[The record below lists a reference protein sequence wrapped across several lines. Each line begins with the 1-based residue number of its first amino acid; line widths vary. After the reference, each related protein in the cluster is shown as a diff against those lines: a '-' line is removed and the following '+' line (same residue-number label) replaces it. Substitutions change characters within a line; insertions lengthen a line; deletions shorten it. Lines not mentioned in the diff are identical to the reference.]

1 MKMIKCYM
9 RFEKLDEIREKL
21 FALGVPGMS
30 VSEVK
35 GIGKPLSQ
43 MQSDPDPEK
52 SKVPQFHHRI
62 EISIVLEDESV
73 DEVVDAM
80 VSTLRTGNL
89 GDGKIFILAGGGS
102 HPGAYRGEGHTGL
115 ILSFCGLSVLILQ
128 TFPHSVH
135 VLDCR

>member
-9 RFEKLDEIREKL
+9 RFEKLDAVREKL

-35 GIGKPLSQ
+35 GIGKPLSHIR
-43 MQSDPDPEK
+43 SIPIPK
-52 SKVPQFHHRI
+52 KARFPQFHHRI
-62 EISIVLEDESV
+62 EISMVLEDESV

-89 GDGKIFILAGGGS
+89 GDGKIFIQPVEKPSGCV
-102 HPGAYRGEGHTGL
+102 PGRRDTQALY
-115 ILSFCGLSVLILQ
+115 
-128 TFPHSVH
+128 
-135 VLDCR
+135 

>member
-9 RFEKLDEIREKL
+9 RFEKLDAIREKL

-52 SKVPQFHHRI
+52 CKVPQFHHRI
-62 EISIVLEDESV
+62 EITIVLEDESV
-73 DEVVDAM
+73 DEVVEAM

-89 GDGKIFILAGGGS
+89 GDGKIFISDIADVIRIRTDESGPEAL
-102 HPGAYRGEGHTGL
+102 
-115 ILSFCGLSVLILQ
+115 
-128 TFPHSVH
+128 
-135 VLDCR
+135 

>member
-1 MKMIKCYM
+1 M
-9 RFEKLDEIREKL
+9 RFEKLDAIREKL

-52 SKVPQFHHRI
+52 SKVPQFLPRI

-89 GDGKIFILAGGGS
+89 GDGKIFILPVEKAIRVRTGNLGDGKIFIQ
-102 HPGAYRGEGHTGL
+102 PVEEAIRVRTGEKGT
-115 ILSFCGLSVLILQ
+115 Q
-128 TFPHSVH
+128 A
-135 VLDCR
+135 

>member
-9 RFEKLDEIREKL
+9 RFEKLDAIREKL

-52 SKVPQFHHRI
+52 CKVPQFHHRI
-62 EISIVLEDESV
+62 EITIVLEDESV
-73 DEVVDAM
+73 DEVVEAM

-89 GDGKIFILAGGGS
+89 GDGKVFILPVEEAI
-102 HPGAYRGEGHTGL
+102 RVRTGEKGTQAL
-115 ILSFCGLSVLILQ
+115 Y
-128 TFPHSVH
+128 
-135 VLDCR
+135 

>member
-1 MKMIKCYM
+1 LQSVRLQSLFFPLHWAFLMKMIKCYM

-43 MQSDPDPEK
+43 MRSDPDPEK

-62 EISIVLEDESV
+62 EITIVLEDESV
-73 DEVVDAM
+73 DEVVEAM
-80 VSTLRTGNL
+80 AFTLCTGNL
-89 GDGKIFILAGGGS
+89 GDGKIFVQPVEEAI
-102 HPGAYRGEGHTGL
+102 RVRTGEKGTQAL
-115 ILSFCGLSVLILQ
+115 Y
-128 TFPHSVH
+128 
-135 VLDCR
+135 

>member
-43 MQSDPDPEK
+43 MQSHPDPEK

-62 EISIVLEDESV
+62 EITIVLEDESV
-73 DEVVDAM
+73 DEVVEGM
-80 VSTLRTGNL
+80 VTTLRTGNL
-89 GDGKIFILAGGGS
+89 GDGKIFVQPVEDAI
-102 HPGAYRGEGHTGL
+102 RVRTGEKGTQAL
-115 ILSFCGLSVLILQ
+115 Y
-128 TFPHSVH
+128 
-135 VLDCR
+135 

>member
-9 RFEKLDEIREKL
+9 RFEKLDAIREKL

-43 MQSDPDPEK
+43 MRSNPEPDEN
-52 SKVPQFHHRI
+52 KVPQFLPRI

-73 DEVVDAM
+73 DEVVDVM

-89 GDGKIFILAGGGS
+89 GDGKIFILPVEEAV
-102 HPGAYRGEGHTGL
+102 RVRTGEKGTQAL
-115 ILSFCGLSVLILQ
+115 Y
-128 TFPHSVH
+128 
-135 VLDCR
+135 

>member
-52 SKVPQFHHRI
+52 SKIPQFHHRI

-80 VSTLRTGNL
+80 VSTLHTGNL
-89 GDGKIFILAGGGS
+89 GDGKVFIQPVEEAI
-102 HPGAYRGEGHTGL
+102 RVRTGEKGTQAL
-115 ILSFCGLSVLILQ
+115 Y
-128 TFPHSVH
+128 
-135 VLDCR
+135 

>member
-9 RFEKLDEIREKL
+9 RFEKLDAIREKL

-52 SKVPQFHHRI
+52 SKVPQFRQRI
-62 EISIVLEDESV
+62 EITIVLADENV

-80 VSTLRTGNL
+80 VNTLRTGNL
-89 GDGKIFILAGGGS
+89 GDGKIFVLPVEEAV
-102 HPGAYRGEGHTGL
+102 RVRTGQL
-115 ILSFCGLSVLILQ
+115 FLVVMRRRL
-128 TFPHSVH
+128 PE
-135 VLDCR
+135 

>member
-9 RFEKLDEIREKL
+9 RFEKLDEVREKL

-43 MQSDPDPEK
+43 MRSDPDPEK

-62 EISIVLEDESV
+62 EITIVLADESV
-73 DEVVDAM
+73 DEVVEAM
-80 VSTLRTGNL
+80 ASTLRTGNL
-89 GDGKIFILAGGGS
+89 GDGKIFVQPVEEAI
-102 HPGAYRGEGHTGL
+102 RVRTGEKGTQAL
-115 ILSFCGLSVLILQ
+115 Y
-128 TFPHSVH
+128 
-135 VLDCR
+135 